1 LKNNSKKNTKWQ
13 GSVDSNQ
20 LWDGRSLQDVALCEL
35 LTMNSTC
42 LNQIAV
48 EGQDQIIDQLDLKGQ
63 VAIGATE
70 QEHNYD
76 DVESWLTDLQA
87 TVQDEDLVLFPQLE
101 QPKDVVEE
109 DDFLDQFVDF
119 NLLAAGPNTE
129 NNTNMDEKLLG
140 NFDYTNFLQLD
151 KGNIDDEVAAA
162 AKLLSEEDNELADML
177 VSYMESESNVSS
189 PEMNHQ
195 SVDVLLDDLIQ
206 PTDVTPAA
214 NTDFISEILA
224 VNNSTSTDQ
233 VATTTMTDS
242 NLKFPEDARVDDNV
256 INEFVNLLNSLD
268 EGFNNNEFVDNV
280 NSSAYLCTNNEL
292 FDSPTEGCDA
302 ITIDNSVN
310 SPCTAEIVQDSAVSI
325 VNKQKR
331 KRTNVNKD
339 DNVLTKKVARRMKNN
354 EASKVTR
361 AKRKNRHKDLFE
373 QERTL
378 VDSNAELRIKVE
390 VMQKEADI
398 LRQLL
403 VVALSNAN
411 NKS

>member
-20 LWDGRSLQDVALCEL
+20 LWDGRSLQDAALCEL

-119 NLLAAGPNTE
+119 NLLAAGQNTE

-195 SVDVLLDDLIQ
+195 SVDVLLDDFIQ
-206 PTDVTPAA
+206 PTDVVTPAA

-233 VATTTMTDS
+233 VATTMTDS
-242 NLKFPEDARVDDNV
+242 DLKFPDDAHVDENV

-310 SPCTAEIVQDSAVSI
+310 SPSTAEIVQDSAVSN
-325 VNKQKR
+325 VNKERR
-331 KRTNVNKD
+331 KRTNVNND
-339 DNVLTKKVARRMKNN
+339 DNISTKKVARRMKNN

>member
-1 LKNNSKKNTKWQ
+1 
-13 GSVDSNQ
+13 
-20 LWDGRSLQDVALCEL
+20 
-35 LTMNSTC
+35 
-42 LNQIAV
+42 
-48 EGQDQIIDQLDLKGQ
+48 LKGQ
-63 VAIGATE
+63 AAIGATE
-70 QEHNYD
+70 KEHNYD

-101 QPKDVVEE
+101 QSKDVVKEE
-109 DDFLDQFVDF
+109 DFLDQFVDF
-119 NLLAAGPNTE
+119 NLLAVGQNTE
-129 NNTNMDEKLLG
+129 NNSNMDEKLLG
-140 NFDYTNFLQLD
+140 NFDYSNFLQLD

-177 VSYMESESNVSS
+177 VSYMESQSNVSS

-206 PTDVTPAA
+206 PTDVTPAV

-233 VATTTMTDS
+233 VATTMTD
-242 NLKFPEDARVDDNV
+242 NDLKFPDDARVDENV

-268 EGFNNNEFVDNV
+268 EGFDNHGFVDNV

-292 FDSPTEGCDA
+292 FDSPTERCDA
-302 ITIDNSVN
+302 ITIGNSVN
-310 SPCTAEIVQDSAVSI
+310 SPSTAEIVQDLAVSN

-331 KRTNVNKD
+331 KRTNVNND
-339 DNVLTKKVARRMKNN
+339 DNVSTKKVARRMKNN

-378 VDSNAELRIKVE
+378 IDSNAELRIKVE

>member
-1 LKNNSKKNTKWQ
+1 
-13 GSVDSNQ
+13 
-20 LWDGRSLQDVALCEL
+20 
-35 LTMNSTC
+35 
-42 LNQIAV
+42 
-48 EGQDQIIDQLDLKGQ
+48 
-63 VAIGATE
+63 
-70 QEHNYD
+70 
-76 DVESWLTDLQA
+76 
-87 TVQDEDLVLFPQLE
+87 
-101 QPKDVVEE
+101 
-109 DDFLDQFVDF
+109 
-119 NLLAAGPNTE
+119 
-129 NNTNMDEKLLG
+129 
-140 NFDYTNFLQLD
+140 
-151 KGNIDDEVAAA
+151 
-162 AKLLSEEDNELADML
+162 ML

-242 NLKFPEDARVDDNV
+242 NLKFPDDARVDDNV